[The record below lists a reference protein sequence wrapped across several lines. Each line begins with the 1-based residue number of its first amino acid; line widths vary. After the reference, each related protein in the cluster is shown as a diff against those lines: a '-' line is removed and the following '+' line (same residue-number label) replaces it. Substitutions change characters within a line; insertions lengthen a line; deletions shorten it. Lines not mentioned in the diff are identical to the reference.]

1 MKSMKPQLGMTTKG
15 ADTARNDEWSELS
28 DLCAQH
34 TSQIVGEVIYPRR
47 TLTTGDLDGI
57 FAGRPLSTARQRAS
71 VICKIYLTSGMASVA
86 DVQAKKECLSKTAV
100 LRKALAA
107 YLNDSVTV

>member
-1 MKSMKPQLGMTTKG
+1 MLRLSPGALKSMKPQLGMTTKG

-47 TLTTGDLDGI
+47 TLTTGDLDDI
-57 FAGRPLSTARQRAS
+57 FAGRPLSERPD
-71 VICKIYLTSGMASVA
+71 SG
-86 DVQAKKECLSKTAV
+86 
-100 LRKALAA
+100 RR
-107 YLNDSVTV
+107 